1 MSSHEAPARAPRN
14 KIWQK
19 LLLSLLPAAA
29 LVWIMRSG
37 SLPIV
42 PRHEEL
48 ARVAAWTLPVYF
60 MVWAVSYLLRL
71 VRWWF
76 LLSAVE
82 VVPLWTVVRA
92 GAVGLF
98 AIALLPFRM
107 GEVVRPLL
115 IRRPPRLTFW
125 VASGTVGAE
134 RILDA
139 LSVSVFLLFGLHFAK
154 PLAKLPDH
162 IGTLPI
168 HVAIVPRLAL
178 VCALVFA
185 SGCVVM
191 GIFYF
196 WRDFARRLTE
206 RVVGFVSLPLAR
218 WIATK
223 IEQMAQGLGFL
234 AAPRQAVPFLLLTVV
249 YWALNAATFWVL
261 AEGCGLDI
269 GYFGAM
275 ATMGV
280 VALGIIVPAT
290 PGFFGAFQ
298 LAIYAGLAM
307 YLPPEAVTEAGSVYA
322 FLGYALPIGMTMVVG
337 VIGILAKP
345 RALLALTGE
354 PEEQPRTAAGS
365 ALDSPGAPP

>member
-1 MSSHEAPARAPRN
+1 MSSNEAPPRK
-14 KIWQK
+14 KIWHK

-29 LVWIMRSG
+29 LVWIMQSG

-42 PRHEEL
+42 PHQGEL
-48 ARVAAWTLPVYF
+48 ARVAPWTLPAYLAL
-60 MVWAVSYLLRL
+60 WGVSYFFRL
-71 VRWWF
+71 IRWWF
-76 LLSAVE
+76 LLAAVE
-82 VVPLWTVVRA
+82 VLPLWTVVRA

-125 VASGTVGAE
+125 TASGTVGAE
-134 RILDA
+134 RIFDA
-139 LSVSVFLLFGLHFAK
+139 LSVSVFLLIGLRFAK
-154 PLAKLPDH
+154 PLDKLPDH

-178 VCALVFA
+178 TCALVFA

-191 GIFYF
+191 GVFYF

-206 RVVGFVSLPLAR
+206 RVVGLVSLPLAR
-218 WIATK
+218 WIANK
-223 IEQMAQGLGFL
+223 IEQMAEGLGFL
-234 AAPRQAVPFLLLTVV
+234 ATPRQALPFLLLTVV
-249 YWALNAATFWVL
+249 YWALNAATFWLL
-261 AEGCGLDI
+261 AVGCGLDI

-307 YLPPEAVTEAGSVYA
+307 YLPPEAVTAAGSVYA
-322 FLGYALPIGMTMVVG
+322 FLGYALPIGMTMFVG
-337 VIGILAKP
+337 VIGVLAKP

-354 PEEQPRTAAGS
+354 PEQLARTAAENL
-365 ALDSPGAPP
+365 AR

>member
-1 MSSHEAPARAPRN
+1 MSSNDAPARPPRN
-14 KIWQK
+14 RIWHK
-19 LLLSLLPAAA
+19 LLLSLVPAAA
-29 LVWIMRSG
+29 LVWLMQSG

-42 PRHEEL
+42 PRREEL
-48 ARVAAWTLPVYF
+48 GRVASWTVPAYVGVWSISYF
-60 MVWAVSYLLRL
+60 FRL
-71 VRWWF
+71 IRWWF
-76 LLSAVE
+76 LLAAVE
-82 VVPLWTVVRA
+82 VLPLWTVVRA

-125 VASGTVGAE
+125 AASGTVGAE
-134 RILDA
+134 RVLDA
-139 LSVSVFLLFGLHFAK
+139 LSVSVLLLVGLRFAK
-154 PLAKLPDH
+154 PLDKLPDH

-168 HVAIVPRLAL
+168 HVAIVPGLAL
-178 VCALVFA
+178 TCALVFA

-191 GIFYF
+191 GVFYF

-206 RVVGFVSLPLAR
+206 RVVGLVSLPLAR
-218 WIATK
+218 WLAAK

-234 AAPRQAVPFLLLTVV
+234 ARPRQAVPFMLLTLA
-249 YWALNAATFWVL
+249 YWGLNAVGFWLL
-261 AEGCGLDI
+261 AVGCGIDI
-269 GYFGAM
+269 GFFGAT

-307 YLPPEAVTEAGSVYA
+307 YLPPDAVTDAGSVYA
-322 FLGYALPIGMTMVVG
+322 FLGYVLPIGLTMFVG
-337 VIGILAKP
+337 VLGVLAKP

-354 PEEQPRTAAGS
+354 PEQLAPS
-365 ALDSPGAPP
+365 ASENLAR

>member
-1 MSSHEAPARAPRN
+1 MSSIAAPPPAPRG

-19 LLLSLLPAAA
+19 LLLSLIPAAA
-29 LVWIMRSG
+29 LVWLMQSG
-37 SLPIV
+37 SLPIL
-42 PRHEEL
+42 PRREEF
-48 ARVAAWTLPVYF
+48 ARVASWTLPAYLAF
-60 MVWAVSYLLRL
+60 WAVSYFIRL

-76 LLSAVE
+76 LLAAVE
-82 VVPLWTVVRA
+82 VVPLWTVIRA

-125 VASGTVGAE
+125 AASGTIGAE

-139 LSVSVFLLFGLHFAK
+139 LSVSVLLLVGLRFAK
-154 PLAKLPDH
+154 PLDKLPDH
-162 IGTLPI
+162 LGTLPI

-178 VCALVFA
+178 TCSLVFA

-196 WRDFARRLTE
+196 WRDFARGLTE
-206 RVVGFVSLPLAR
+206 RVVGLVSLPLAR
-218 WIATK
+218 WLATK
-223 IEQMAQGLGFL
+223 LEQMAQGLGFL
-234 AAPRQAVPFLLLTVV
+234 ATPRRALPYLALTVG
-249 YWALNAATFWVL
+249 YWVLNAGTFWLL
-261 AEGCGLDI
+261 AVGCGIDI

-307 YLPPEAVTEAGSVYA
+307 YLPPDAVTDAGSVYA
-322 FLGYALPIGMTMVVG
+322 FLGYALPIGLTMVAG
-337 VIGILAKP
+337 VLGVLVKP

-354 PEEQPRTAAGS
+354 PEEPARPAENLAR
-365 ALDSPGAPP
+365 

>member
-1 MSSHEAPARAPRN
+1 MSSNDAPARTPRS

-19 LLLSLLPAAA
+19 LLLSLIPAAG
-29 LVWIMRSG
+29 LVWIMQSG
-37 SLPIV
+37 SLPIL
-42 PRHEEL
+42 PRREEF
-48 ARVAAWTLPVYF
+48 ARVASWTLPAYLAL
-60 MVWAVSYLLRL
+60 WSVSYLVRL

-76 LLSAVE
+76 LLAAVE

-125 VASGTVGAE
+125 AASGTVGAE

-139 LSVSVFLLFGLHFAK
+139 LSVSVLLLVGLRFAK
-154 PLAKLPDH
+154 PLDKLPDH

-178 VCALVFA
+178 TCALVFA
-185 SGCVVM
+185 GGCVVM
-191 GIFYF
+191 GVFYF
-196 WRDFARRLTE
+196 WRDFARRFTE
-206 RVVGFVSLPLAR
+206 RVVGLVSLPLAR

-234 AAPRQAVPFLLLTVV
+234 ATPRQAVPFLLLTVS
-249 YWALNAATFWVL
+249 YWALNAATFWLL
-261 AEGCGLDI
+261 AVGSGIDI

-322 FLGYALPIGMTMVVG
+322 FLGYALPIGLTTVVG
-337 VIGILAKP
+337 LIGVIAKP
-345 RALLALTGE
+345 RALLALAGD
-354 PEEQPRTAAGS
+354 PEAPTRTAENLAR
-365 ALDSPGAPP
+365 